1 MKAEPLNFLT
11 GLLLTKMTDKKKRDK
26 LIMKYAPLVKNIIG
40 RIAMRL
46 PDHVNK
52 DALINAGIMGLMSAL
67 EKFDETRNVRF
78 ETYAGF
84 RIRGAALD
92 ELRSI
97 DVVSRSVRSKETR
110 LEDAFETLWKKF
122 GRHPTD
128 EEVSEYLGISLEEYY
143 RFLDKARGVCIL
155 SSNDLPPDYCEKYS
169 RDDVLEKMDQ
179 NNPFSLLARS
189 ELRETLKNAI
199 DSLPDKER
207 LVLSLYYYEE
217 LTLKEIG
224 LTMDLT
230 ESRICQIHSQAILR
244 LRGGLKK
251 FRHDIA

>member
-1 MKAEPLNFLT
+1 MA
-11 GLLLTKMTDKKKRDK
+11 DKKKRDK
-26 LIMKYAPLVKNIIG
+26 LIMKYAPLVKNIVG

-46 PDHVNK
+46 PNYLNK
-52 DALINAGIMGLMSAL
+52 DDLINAGIIGLMEAL

-84 RIRGAALD
+84 RIRGAVLD

-97 DVVSRSVRSKETR
+97 DIVPRSVRSKETR
-110 LEDAFETLWKKF
+110 LEEAFEALWKEF

-128 EEVSEYLGISLEEYY
+128 EEVSDHLGISLEEYY
-143 RFLDKARGVCIL
+143 KFLDEARGVCIL
-155 SSNDLPPDYCEKYS
+155 SSDDLPPDYCEKYG
-169 RDDVLEKMDQ
+169 RDDVLEKMDR

-189 ELRETLKNAI
+189 ELKETLKNAI
-199 DSLPDKER
+199 DSLPEKEK

-224 LTMDLT
+224 LTLDLT